1 MIGDLFGVLIIAL
14 IIYFIIHLYLKN
26 KREGKDDYTNFNDGS
41 GNIMYWFLHYQP
53 PSITYLRAI

>member
-26 KREGKDDYTNFNDGS
+26 KREGKDDYTDFNDGT
-41 GNIMYWFLHYQP
+41 GNIIY
-53 PSITYLRAI
+53 